1 VDSTE
6 AAFNNFWNQQMS
18 RLPLFFALLGLTLFL
33 SGCATIPLEASRTRV
48 ALLTFDGASDSYLDQ
63 LVMDGELSPGGFFA
77 QSRQNGYVADQL
89 TPINIANTGPSHA
102 ALFSGATPAVS
113 GYVGQNFAT
122 PADALPKGAD
132 VFTYV
137 SPAETLVAAARRQG
151 KRTACLA
158 APGFDGR
165 TPNYTCD
172 YLLNF
177 VQGREESTVVQFFPF
192 AEESQSQTAPGSFG
206 TAAMILAPKAG
217 KNPLPVPLAEK
228 GLVFLVSYSDA
239 GENRKYDTLSFRYPD
254 GKVQIVE
261 PGRIYPFNWIE
272 DGLKGTTALWLN
284 RLDPQSGEVELY
296 WGQSYFTVAN
306 EAMHRAVI
314 DKLGPWPGTLD
325 ARGLHAGRINE
336 EGFDA
341 LNEYQAKYHIAALG
355 LLLQQK
361 DWDLF
366 LGYLPYLDT
375 VQHKYLVSSPRQL
388 DHIDKGARYAAK
400 IKDAYANLDRWMGS
414 LARTSEAAATNFIV
428 ASDHGMVP
436 THTLL
441 TISSLIESWGYKVYG
456 DRPEIGVYT
465 SGASAHIYVNGDD
478 RPGGYI
484 NQKRKTEILADLQAR
499 FQAFRSATNDTVFAA
514 VRKRDDLAP
523 LGLEHPGNAGDLFIS
538 AAAGFSLDPRR
549 SPSERLFFPIS
560 FDRKALVAAGLQ
572 PREVD
577 FMAGGFLNQ
586 ASPGVHG
593 HVAATKDIA
602 AIFYALGPDVS
613 KAEGATAHMLQITPT
628 IACLLGVAPP
638 DTAHAKPIEQICNP

>member
-1 VDSTE
+1 MPR
-6 AAFNNFWNQQMS
+6 FP
-18 RLPLFFALLGLTLFL
+18 RLFAVLGLTLL
-33 SGCATIPLEASRTRV
+33 LPACATMTSEIPRSRV
-48 ALLTFDGASDSYLDQ
+48 VLLTFDGASDSYLDK
-63 LVMDGELSPGGFFA
+63 LVADEDFNPNGFFA
-77 QSRQNGYVADQL
+77 QSRRKGFVADQL

-122 PADALPKGAD
+122 PTDALPKGAD

-137 SPAETLVAAARRQG
+137 SRAETLVSAVRRQG

-165 TPNYTCD
+165 TSNYTCD

-177 VQGREESTVVQFFPF
+177 VQGRQESTVVQFLPV
-192 AEESQSQTAPGSFG
+192 AEASQSQTAPGSFG
-206 TAAMILAPKAG
+206 TGAMILAPKAS
-217 KNPLPVPLAEK
+217 KDPLPTPLAEK
-228 GLVFLVSYSDA
+228 GIMFVIGDRDA
-239 GENRKYDTLSFRYPD
+239 GDNKRYDTLSLRYPD
-254 GKVQIVE
+254 GQIEIFE
-261 PGRIYPFNWIE
+261 PGRIYPFSWIE

-296 WGQSYFTVAN
+296 WGQPYFTVAN

-336 EGFDA
+336 DGFDA
-341 LNEYQAKYHIAALG
+341 LNEYQAKYHLDALG
-355 LLLQQK
+355 LLLQEK

-388 DHIDKGARYAAK
+388 DHTEKGDRYAAK
-400 IKDAYANLDRWMGS
+400 IKAAYTKLDDWMGS
-414 LARTSEAAATNFIV
+414 LATTTAAADTNFIV

-436 THTLL
+436 THSLL
-441 TISSLIESWGYKVYG
+441 AISSLIESWGYKVYG
-456 DRPEIGVYT
+456 ERPEIGVYT

-478 RPGGYI
+478 RPGGFI
-484 NQKRKTEILADLQAR
+484 DQKRKMDMLADLETR
-499 FQAFRSATNDTVFAA
+499 FDALQSPSKDTVFAI
-514 VRKRDDLAP
+514 VRRRADLAP
-523 LGLEHPGNAGDLFIS
+523 LELEHPGNAGDLYVS
-538 AAAGFSLDPRR
+538 AAAGFSLDSRK
-549 SPSERLFFPIS
+549 SPSARFFFPIS
-560 FDRKALVAAGLQ
+560 FDRKVLAAAGLEAG
-572 PREVD
+572 EVD
-577 FMAGGFLNQ
+577 FMAGGFMNQ

-593 HVAATKDIA
+593 HAAATKDIA
-602 AIFYALGPDVS
+602 AIFYALGPQIP
-613 KAEGATAHMLQITPT
+613 KARGSTSHMLQITPT

-638 DTAHAKPIEQICNP
+638 DTANAKLIEQICKR